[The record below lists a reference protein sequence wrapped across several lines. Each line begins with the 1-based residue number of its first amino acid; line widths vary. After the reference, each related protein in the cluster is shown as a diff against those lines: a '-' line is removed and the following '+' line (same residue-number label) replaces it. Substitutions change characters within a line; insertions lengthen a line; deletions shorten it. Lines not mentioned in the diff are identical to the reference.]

1 MTVNRRATVA
11 RRSTAKSGCRT
22 VVSRWARHP
31 RCVALARAELSKV
44 LDRWGLAEI
53 ADDALLVLSELLT
66 NAVRHARVSRGR
78 EIETRYS
85 WEPNGLR
92 IEVHDAAQNWP
103 QPRMP
108 DVHGGRGLTVVAALA
123 ACWGTEVRDGG
134 VGKAVWAVVAAPDG
148 GEV

>member
-1 MTVNRRATVA
+1 M
-11 RRSTAKSGCRT
+11 
-22 VVSRWARHP
+22 VSRWARHP
-31 RCVALARAELSKV
+31 RCVALARAELRKV
-44 LDRWGLAEI
+44 LKRWGLAVV

-66 NAVRHARVSRGR
+66 NAVRHTRVSRGR

-85 WEPNGLR
+85 REPQGIR

-108 DVHGGRGLTVVAALA
+108 DVYGGRGLTIVAALA

-134 VGKAVWAVVAAPDG
+134 VGKAVWAVIAVPSG
-148 GEV
+148 GDA